1 VIRHPGITGVILAGG
16 RATRMGGRN
25 KALLPSGAEA
35 GSRTILERTL
45 AIFAGRLAGCVLVLS
60 RDAEPE
66 AYLGLPVSIA
76 YDRYDALGP
85 LSGIE
90 SGLGAVRTPWA
101 FVCAC
106 DMPRISADLIDAMA
120 QRAREGR
127 ALVPMRGDR
136 PEPLHALYPAG
147 CAAEARACLEEG
159 VRTIRDFL
167 MRIQVDYLDAA
178 AWSGIPGAERSFDN
192 LNTQDELERYWREA
206 RVGEG

>member
-16 RATRMGGRN
+16 QATRMGGRN
-25 KALLPSGAEA
+25 KALLPSGNQA

-45 AIFAGRLAGCVLVLS
+45 ALFAGRLAGCVLVLA

-66 AYLGLPVSIA
+66 AYLGMPVTIA
-76 YDRYDALGP
+76 YDRYDTLGP

-106 DMPRISADLIDAMA
+106 DMPRLAPDLIDAMA

-127 ALVPMRGDR
+127 ALVPRRGER
-136 PEPLHALYPAG
+136 PEPLHALYPAA
-147 CAAEARACLEEG
+147 CAAEARVCLEEG

-167 MRIQVDYLDAA
+167 ARIPVDYMDAE
-178 AWSGIPGAERSFDN
+178 AWTGIPGAGQSFDN
-192 LNTQDELERYWREA
+192 LNTPDDLERYWREA
-206 RVGEG
+206 RTGEG